1 MIDEKKLNETDGE
14 NTLDLG
20 QFFRYLLSKCLWI
33 LLAVA
38 LCVALAF
45 GYTRFLVKPAYR
57 STAALYVNCG
67 SSATD
72 LNNAA
77 LIAKDYVSKLSM
89 RDTDYRIINAMAED
103 GFPGATVGEIDR
115 SLDLSISTGADRI
128 ICITATSNDPARAQE
143 MAAVIC
149 RIATEEMEKIGTE
162 KVTVEERPNNPSSAY
177 NLRYGRNLLLGAL
190 IGLVGSVG
198 VLLLV
203 YMLADKVQSGKQL
216 EEYFGLSVLATLPH
230 EQHEHTASAHA
241 PEENSPPRDTPYKT
255 IMLHDCLPLSF
266 SGREACKLLR
276 TNLMFSG
283 SDLRT
288 IAVASCQENEGKTT
302 TTMAL
307 GRSLSDAGHRVL
319 VIDADMRKSVV
330 AGRYSQGEIT
340 AGLSQYL
347 TGQAT
352 REEVTF
358 STQYPGM
365 DIIFAGYFPPNPVE
379 LLDTERF
386 RALLS
391 EVRTEYDYVLV
402 DNAPIAAVVDATIV
416 ARSCDGIL
424 LVVGA
429 NRTSRRLLRDCLVQI
444 RRSGCRVLGA
454 VMNCVQRSHMP
465 AYYHKSYRYYDG
477 EHTGKTGEQAD

>member
-14 NTLDLG
+14 STLDLG

-33 LLAVA
+33 LLAVV
-38 LCVALAF
+38 LCAALAF

-89 RDTDYRIINAMAED
+89 RDTDYRIINAMEED
-103 GFPGATVGEIDR
+103 GFPGATVNEIDR
-115 SLDLSISTGADRI
+115 SLELSISTGADRI
-128 ICITATSNDPARAQE
+128 IRITATSGDPARAQE
-143 MAAVIC
+143 MACVIC

-162 KVTVEERPNNPSSAY
+162 KVTVEEQPNKPASAY
-177 NLRYGRNLLLGAL
+177 NLRYGRNILVGAL
-190 IGLVGSVG
+190 IGLVGSAG

-203 YMLADKVQSGKQL
+203 YMLADKLQSGTQL
-216 EEYFGLSVLATLPH
+216 EEYFGLSVLGTLPH
-230 EQHEHTASAHA
+230 EHSHEHTPSAPA
-241 PEENSPPRDTPYKT
+241 PEETFPPRDTPYKT
-255 IMLHDCLPLSF
+255 ITLHDCLPASF
-266 SGREACKLLR
+266 SGREACKMLR
-276 TNLMFSG
+276 TNVMFSG
-283 SDLRT
+283 SELRT
-288 IAVASCQENEGKTT
+288 IAVVSCQEKEGKTT

-391 EVRTEYDYVLV
+391 EVRGEYDYVLV

-465 AYYHKSYRYYDG
+465 AYYRKRSYYH
-477 EHTGKTGEQAD
+477 ENGEQTEKAGR